1 MAIFKIISH
10 GKNNRAKRE
19 VLRYVLNP
27 QKTTEELCHV
37 TGDYQKD
44 EITPKNVYQE
54 FQRIRK
60 MFDKDKKENSRTYTH
75 GTVSFPKGEVTPEEV
90 KDFTCELMERI
101 YPEYQVLTAVH
112 TDREHLH
119 AHFVVECCSYI
130 SGKMLHTSKHD
141 LDRAKQICNDMAKE
155 RGFHVPEKGKH
166 YDGTDLVSGEIITW
180 DKEKYQLLV
189 KNPKKSY
196 LVELLR
202 AVKETVEKAKDKS
215 EFCETMEKEFGWKVI
230 WKDNRKNIT
239 FVNSEGCRVRDTN
252 LEKTFTI
259 NLNKEILEKRFDKN
273 VRGFDL
279 ISGKTA
285 RKAGRRC

>member
-141 LDRAKQICNDMAKE
+141 LDKVKKICNDMAKE
-155 RGFHVPEKGKH
+155 RGLHVPEKGKH
-166 YDGTDLVSGEIITW
+166 YDGTDLNGGDIVSW
-180 DKEKYQLLV
+180 NNEKYQLLV
-189 KNPKKSY
+189 RNPKKSY
-196 LVELLR
+196 LVKLLG
-202 AVKETVEKAKDKS
+202 AIKESAEKAKDKN
-215 EFCETMEKEFGWKVI
+215 EFCEMMKNEFGWDVI
-230 WKDNRKNIT
+230 WKENRKNIT
-239 FVNSEGCRVRDTN
+239 FVDGEGHRVRDST
-252 LEKTFTI
+252 LFKSFSLPI
-259 NLNKEILEKRFDKN
+259 NKEWLEQEIVNRVIKN
-273 VRGFDL
+273 RE
-279 ISGKTA
+279 SSRKTKN
-285 RKAGRRC
+285 RAGRKR